1 VWFDTIDH
9 RIPGAMWRLA
19 RLSKIGIAAGMVAVV
34 AVGWET
40 RAPLNW
46 PDRRPIGSIFLAGYS
61 HRSARNPRGWFNDPG
76 FDALGDGG
84 TERFRKALLAYA
96 DRAIA
101 VLKAV
106 NAQGMIVWDLEG
118 EEFPQR
124 TSFIGDPRM
133 LQALAP
139 EMAPV
144 AAEFF
149 RRFRDAGLRVGMTI
163 RPQQLV
169 FEGPRRI
176 RQASVG
182 DSGEVLLKKIDYARQ
197 RWGSTLFYIDS
208 NSGLLSPGEVF
219 TLAKLAR
226 QRPDVLLIPEHHQ
239 PMYYGFAAPYGAIRD
254 GRSATSKVLRLF
266 YPEAFQVLNV
276 ADAWNR
282 ASDIAAA
289 SRNGDVLL
297 FPGWYWARE
306 SEVVRA
312 ITTR

>member
-1 VWFDTIDH
+1 MLLPKPVWFGTIDH
-9 RIPGAMWRLA
+9 QITGAMWRLA
-19 RLSKIGIAAGMVAVV
+19 RFSIIGIAVAIVAVAAV
-34 AVGWET
+34 AWQT
-40 RAPLNW
+40 NSPLIW
-46 PDRRPIGSIFLAGYS
+46 PDRRPIGSIFLADYS

-96 DRAIA
+96 DRAID

-124 TSFIGDPRM
+124 TSFIGDPRQ

-144 AAEFF
+144 ADEFF
-149 RRFRDAGLRVGMTI
+149 RRFRDAGFRVGMTI
-163 RPQQLV
+163 RPQQLILD
-169 FEGPRRI
+169 GPRQV
-176 RQASVG
+176 RQVGAG
-182 DSGEVLLKKIDYARQ
+182 DSGELLLRKIDYARE
-197 RWGSTLFYIDS
+197 RWGATLFYIDS
-208 NSGLLSPGEVF
+208 NSGLLWPGEVF
-219 TLAKLAR
+219 SLSKLAR

-239 PMYYGFAAPYGAIRD
+239 PTYYGFSAPYGAIRD
-254 GRSATSKVLRLF
+254 GRSATSEVVRLF
-266 YPEAFQVLNV
+266 YPQAFQVLNV

-289 SRNGDVLL
+289 YRNGDVLL
-297 FPGWYWARE
+297 
-306 SEVVRA
+306 
-312 ITTR
+312 